1 MVIVDQ
7 IIFVCGFHL
16 EQIHSSASA
25 ETIRSRP
32 VSHLLN
38 KFPAWETVVDFRV
51 VDVVEVD
58 EASFVVG

>member
-1 MVIVDQ
+1 
-7 IIFVCGFHL
+7 VCGFHL
-16 EQIHSSASA
+16 EQIHSSSST

-38 KFPAWETVVDFRV
+38 KFRAWETVVDIRI

-58 EASFVVG
+58 EAFFVVG